1 MAPVTITINNT
12 IIKSK
17 TSINVLGVQFD
28 SKLTWAEHVNKTINK
43 SKRALHA
50 IRLIKKHFTKQE
62 LLNLLTS
69 NFYSILYYNSEIWH
83 LTTLKQ
89 ELKKK
94 LLSASANALKICSTW
109 KEENVSFEKLHQI
122 NKRATPIKMSMYKL
136 AIQLFKLYN
145 SEKQTPDWID
155 LNLQQNFNGRSTKF
169 LVSNCAK
176 YKIGS
181 NLLVNRLSALNNI
194 VELSWLNLSLNSFKI
209 KCKSLLLT

>member
-1 MAPVTITINNT
+1 MSICKKECCK
-12 IIKSK
+12 IKS
-17 TSINVLGVQFD
+17 S
-28 SKLTWAEHVNKTINK
+28 SAP
-43 SKRALHA
+43 
-50 IRLIKKHFTKQE
+50 
-62 LLNLLTS
+62 
-69 NFYSILYYNSEIWH
+69 YSILYYNSEIWH

-94 LLSASANALKICSTW
+94 LLTASVNALKLFSTW
-109 KEENVSFEKLHQI
+109 TNENVSFKSLHNT
-122 NKRATPIKMSMYKL
+122 NKRSTPIKMSMYKL

-145 SEKQTPDWID
+145 SENTTPDWID

-181 NLLVNRLSALNNI
+181 NLLVNRLSALHNTI
-194 VELSWLNLSLNSFKI
+194 ELSWLNLSLNSYKI